1 MDQTRKVV
9 VVPTYNEA
17 ENIIPLIDEI
27 LETVPDVNIM
37 VVDDSSPD
45 GTGDLVAGVAAK
57 DKRVSLF
64 TRTAKEGLG
73 RAYIAGF
80 KRALA
85 QGYQVILQMD
95 SDFSHQPRHLPAF
108 FDAIREYDLVLG
120 SRYMKGGETEGWP
133 LRRKMLSKGGNFY
146 ARMILGLPYSDLT
159 GGFKC
164 FRAEVL
170 KAIDLDSVNA
180 QGYGF
185 QMEMTYR
192 AHRLGFRILEIPI
205 VFPDRLR
212 GESKL
217 SGDIFW
223 ESLGLPWRLRA
234 LRIKK
239 DNKN

>member
-1 MDQTRKVV
+1 MEQKRIIII
-9 VVPTYNEA
+9 PTYNEA
-17 ENIIPLIDEI
+17 ENIAALVEEI
-27 LETVPDVNIM
+27 LQTVPETDIM

-45 GTGDLVAGVAAK
+45 GTGDIVQEIASS
-57 DKRVSLF
+57 DNRVSLF

-73 RAYIAGF
+73 RAYVAGF
-80 KRALA
+80 KEALSR
-85 QGYQVILQMD
+85 GYNVIQQMD

-108 FDAIREYDLVLG
+108 FEAIQQYDVVLG
-120 SRYMKGGETEGWP
+120 SRYMRGGETEGWP
-133 LRRKMLSKGGNFY
+133 LRRKLLSKGGNLY
-146 ARMILGLPYSDLT
+146 ARTILGLPYSDLT

-170 KAIDLDSVNA
+170 RAIDLDSVNA
-180 QGYGF
+180 LGYGF

-192 AHRLGFRILEIPI
+192 AHKLGFKIKEIPI

-234 LRIKK
+234 LKVKK
-239 DNKN
+239 TDKSE

>member
-1 MDQTRKVV
+1 MDQTKKIV
-9 VVPTYNEA
+9 VVPTYNEI
-17 ENIIPLIDEI
+17 ENIGSLIDEV
-27 LETVPDVNIM
+27 LSVVPDVNIM

-45 GTGDLVAGVAAK
+45 GTGEKVTKIAAK
-57 DKRVSLF
+57 EPRVSLF

-80 KRALA
+80 TEALNR
-85 QGYQVILQMD
+85 GYDVILQMD

-108 FDAIREYDLVLG
+108 FDAIRDYDVVLG
-120 SRYMKGGETEGWP
+120 SRYMRGGETEGWP
-133 LRRKMLSKGGNFY
+133 LRRKLLSKGGNLY
-146 ARMILGLPYSDLT
+146 ARTILGLPYSDLT

-164 FRAEVL
+164 FRARVL
-170 KAIDLDSVNA
+170 RGIGLNTVNA

-192 AHRLGFRILEIPI
+192 AHKLGFKIHEIPI

-223 ESLGLPWRLRA
+223 ESLGLPWRLRS

-239 DNKN
+239 AD

>member
-1 MDQTRKVV
+1 MDQTRKVI

-17 ENIIPLIDEI
+17 ENIVPLIDEI
-27 LETVPDVNIM
+27 LSIVPDVNIL

-45 GTGDLVAGVAAK
+45 GTGDLVAGITAK
-57 DKRVSLF
+57 DKRVSLL
-64 TRTAKEGLG
+64 TRNAKEGLG

-80 KRALA
+80 KRALSL
-85 QGYQVILQMD
+85 GYQVILQMD

-108 FDAIREYDLVLG
+108 FDAIREYDVVLG
-120 SRYMKGGETEGWP
+120 SRYMKGGETDGWP
-133 LRRKMLSKGGNFY
+133 LRRRLLSKGGNLY
-146 ARMILGLPYSDLT
+146 ARLILGLPYSDLT

-170 KAIDLDSVNA
+170 RAIDLDSVTA

-192 AHRLGFRILEIPI
+192 VHKLGFRIHEIPI

-234 LRIKK
+234 LKIKK
-239 DNKN
+239 

>member
-1 MDQTRKVV
+1 MDQIKKII
-9 VVPTYNEA
+9 VVPTYNEV
-17 ENIIPLIDEI
+17 ENIGPLIEEI
-27 LETVPDVNIM
+27 LSLVPDTDIM

-45 GTGDLVAGVAAK
+45 GTGEKVSDIAAK
-57 DKRVSLF
+57 DGRISLF
-64 TRTAKEGLG
+64 TRTVKEGLG

-80 KRALA
+80 KEALNRK
-85 QGYQVILQMD
+85 YDVILQMD
-95 SDFSHQPRHLPAF
+95 SDFSHQPHHIPTF
-108 FDAIREYDLVLG
+108 FDKIREYDLVLG

-133 LRRKMLSKGGNFY
+133 LRRKFLSKGGNLY
-146 ARMILGLPYSDLT
+146 ARTILGLPYSDLT

-170 KAIDLDSVNA
+170 RAIGLDSVDA
-180 QGYGF
+180 KGYGF

-192 AHRLGFRILEIPI
+192 AHKLGFRIQEIPI

-223 ESLGLPWRLRA
+223 ESLGLPWHLRT
-234 LRIKK
+234 LQVKK
-239 DNKN
+239 KY